1 MVILVLLVRD
11 TAIIP
16 DLMMLSLCDHTGS
29 GTVNHRLQSHLLKIF
44 DCQTNHFFKSKAV
57 ADIYDLLF

>member
-1 MVILVLLVRD
+1 MVILVLLVCD

-16 DLMMLSLCDHTGS
+16 DLMMLSLCDHAG
-29 GTVNHRLQSHLLKIF
+29 GCTVNHRLQTHLLKIL

-57 ADIYDLLF
+57 SDIYDFLF